1 MNSGKIYL
9 LVTIVALSLSVST
22 SAQLFASQSF
32 YAYDGPVK
40 PLLGSGGAKTVKH
53 EIEYWVDGAPARPFR
68 IVGVMVDSRSDRWFS
83 GNAVGS
89 KAIAKKVKEA
99 GGNGVIILNQQEKI
113 TSVVS
118 NYYGSSSGTATLFG
132 NSASYSGSNFGFGSA
147 EAVSNVKTRLYVI
160 AYMNGEAKADAS
172 DLAGDAKAQSSA
184 PMSVADLAMAS
195 GAPQLERPMAFV
207 RNEVPMNAGPIK
219 RPAKTKSGFCYDVP
233 RNYVGSGSLNR
244 PALTTYTPAC
254 WQLEQSS

>member
-1 MNSGKIYL
+1 MISSRIYL
-9 LVTIVALSLSVST
+9 LATIVALSLNTSA

-68 IVGVMVDSRSDRWFS
+68 IVGVMVDSRSDRWFAGS
-83 GNAVGS
+83 AVGS

-99 GGNGVIILNQQEKI
+99 GGSGVIILNQQEKI

-118 NYYGSSSGTATLFG
+118 NYYGSSSGTAIFFG
-132 NSASYSGSNFGFGSA
+132 NSASYAGSNFGFGSS

-160 AYMNGEAKADAS
+160 AYMDDAAKAE
-172 DLAGDAKAQSSA
+172 SA
-184 PMSVADLAMAS
+184 TAS
-195 GAPQLERPMAFV
+195 GGVVPQPVSPSQIAAFSGAGGQSQSERPMAFV
-207 RNEVPMNAGPIK
+207 RNEAPVATG
-219 RPAKTKSGFCYDVP
+219 PAKKPAQTKSGFCYDVP
-233 RNYVGSGSLNR
+233 RNYVGAGSLNR